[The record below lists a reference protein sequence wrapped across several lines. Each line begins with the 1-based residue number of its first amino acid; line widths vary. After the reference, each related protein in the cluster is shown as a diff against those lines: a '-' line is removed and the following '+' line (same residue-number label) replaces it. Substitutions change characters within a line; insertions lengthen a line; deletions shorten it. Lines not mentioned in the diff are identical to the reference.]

1 MQKTEVALSHLCFY
15 FGSETVKQL
24 ELTPRLRAVAEL
36 VPVGAAIADIGTDHA
51 YLPVWLLLEG
61 KITRAIASD
70 LREGPLARAKLTAK
84 EYDCN
89 KNIAFRLCDG
99 LSGITPDEVDTIVIA
114 GMGGE
119 TIAAILEQA
128 AWTKNEAYTL
138 ILQPMSSQN
147 DLRRWLWQQGYGIR
161 NEQIIR
167 EGNKLYNILFVKYG
181 CAQKLTI
188 GEEWAGCQ
196 TSDMTQEL
204 RGEYLT
210 RLLEKTD
217 RAIDGISRGNGER
230 DSVRLEEL
238 RLVRQA
244 LSEMKKEWDAWQR

>member
-1 MQKTEVALSHLCFY
+1 MNAL
-15 FGSETVKQL
+15 KQL

-36 VPVGAAIADIGTDHA
+36 VPAGAAVADIGTDHA

-61 KITRAIASD
+61 KIARAIAAD
-70 LREGPLARAKLTAK
+70 LRQGPLERARLTTK
-84 EYDCN
+84 EYNCRE
-89 KNIAFRLCDG
+89 NIDFRLCDG
-99 LSGITPDEVDTIVIA
+99 LSAIAPEEVDTIVIA

-119 TIAAILEQA
+119 TIAAILKQA
-128 AWTKNEAYTL
+128 GWTKNESYTL
-138 ILQPMSSQN
+138 ILQPMSAQN

-161 NEQIIR
+161 NEQIVR
-167 EGNKLYNILFVKYG
+167 EGDKLYNVLFVKYG
-181 CAQKLTI
+181 CVRKLTL

-196 TSDMTQEL
+196 SPDMKQEL
-204 RGEYLT
+204 RGEYLE

-217 RAIDGISRGNGER
+217 RAIDGICRGKGEK

-244 LSEMKKEWDAWQR
+244 LTDMKKEWDAWQR

>member
-1 MQKTEVALSHLCFY
+1 M

-36 VPVGAAIADIGTDHA
+36 VPAGAAVADIGTDHA

-61 KITRAIASD
+61 KITHAIAAD
-70 LREGPLARAKLTAK
+70 LREGPLNRARLTAK
-84 EYDCN
+84 EYDCRE
-89 KNIAFRLCDG
+89 NIDFRLCDG
-99 LSGITPDEVDTIVIA
+99 LSAIAPEEADTIVIA

-119 TIAAILEQA
+119 TISSILEQA
-128 AWTKNEAYTL
+128 IWTKNENYTL
-138 ILQPMSSQN
+138 ILQPMSAQN

-161 NEQIIR
+161 NEQIIC
-167 EGNKLYNILFVKYG
+167 EGDKLYNILFVTYG
-181 CAQKLTI
+181 NARELTI

-196 TSDMTQEL
+196 TRDIKQTL
-204 RGEYLT
+204 RAEYLK

-217 RAIDGISRGNGER
+217 RAIDGISRGKGER
-230 DSVRLEEL
+230 EGTRLEEL

-244 LSEMKKEWDAWQR
+244 LAEMKKEWDVWQQ

>member
-1 MQKTEVALSHLCFY
+1 M
-15 FGSETVKQL
+15 KQL

-36 VPVGAAIADIGTDHA
+36 VPDGAAIADIGTDHA

-61 KITRAIASD
+61 KITRAIAAD

-89 KNIAFRLCDG
+89 ENITFRLCDG
-99 LSGITPDEVDTIVIA
+99 LSGIAPEEADTIVIA

-128 AWTKNEAYTL
+128 AWTKDESYTL
-138 ILQPMSSQN
+138 ILQPMSAQN

-167 EGNKLYNILFVKYG
+167 EGDKLYNILFVKHG
-181 CAQKLTI
+181 CARELTV

-196 TSDMTQEL
+196 APDIKQEL

-210 RLLEKTD
+210 RLLDKTD
-217 RAIDGISRGNGER
+217 RAIAGISRGNGER
-230 DSVRLEEL
+230 DNARLEEL

-244 LSEMKKEWDAWQR
+244 LAEMKEEWDAWQR